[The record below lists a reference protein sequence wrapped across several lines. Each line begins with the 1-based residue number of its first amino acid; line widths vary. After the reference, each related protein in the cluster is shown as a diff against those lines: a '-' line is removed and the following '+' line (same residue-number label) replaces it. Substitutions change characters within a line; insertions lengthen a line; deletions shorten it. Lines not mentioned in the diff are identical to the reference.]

1 MHRQLR
7 ALRILCAL
15 ALVSVGVSACGASG
29 GDNAASLLKQT
40 FGEPHSV
47 NSGQLN
53 LNLAMASASPSSQ
66 GPVSLSFGGP
76 FQTRGK
82 GQLPASNFSINV
94 SALGRSGSL
103 GIVSTGTSG
112 YVSFAGA
119 SYQLPAATFQRLE
132 SSFSQITA
140 SSGSGGSSGSLSQLG
155 IDPMRWL
162 VNPGVVGDESVAGA
176 QTTHIRAGVNV
187 SALLADLN
195 TVLQKASSIA
205 GTGAGKL
212 PGQISPTTRQK
223 IAGEVKSPSVDV
235 WTGRDDKMLRKLS
248 VSLTLPVSGQVA
260 TLIGGAASARIAM
273 NLQYDNL
280 NQPQT
285 ITAPTTTRPISE
297 LTTKLQSLLAAVQ
310 AATTGSASGT
320 GASSTSG
327 ASGSAQS
334 GSAQTGANSSAYL
347 KCLQAAG
354 QDVGKLQQCAGL
366 VSRG

>member
-7 ALRILCAL
+7 ALLVLCAL
-15 ALVSVGVSACGASG
+15 ALLGAGVGACGGSG

-40 FGEPHSV
+40 FGEPHTV

-53 LNLAMASASPSSQ
+53 LNLAMASASASSQ
-66 GPVSLSFGGP
+66 APISLSFGGP

-112 YVSFAGA
+112 YVTFAGA
-119 SYQLPAATFQRLE
+119 SYQLPAATFQRVE

-140 SSGSGGSSGSLSQLG
+140 SASGGPSGSLSQLG

-162 VNPGVVGDESVAGA
+162 VKPAVVGDETVAGV

-195 TVLQKASSIA
+195 TVLQKAGSIA

-235 WTGRDDKMLRKLS
+235 WTGRNDKMLRKLS
-248 VSLTLPVSGQVA
+248 LNLTLPVSGQVA

-273 NLQYDNL
+273 SLQYANL
-280 NQPQT
+280 NRPQT
-285 ITAPTTTRPISE
+285 ITAPTGTRPISE
-297 LTTKLQSLLAAVQ
+297 LTTKLQALLAAAQ
-310 AATTGSASGT
+310 AAATGSGSSAGGSG
-320 GASSTSG
+320 TSG
-327 ASGSAQS
+327 ASASGHS
-334 GSAQTGANSSAYL
+334 GSAQTGAGSSAYL

-366 VSRG
+366 VSQG

>member
-1 MHRQLR
+1 
-7 ALRILCAL
+7 
-15 ALVSVGVSACGASG
+15 
-29 GDNAASLLKQT
+29 T
-40 FGEPHSV
+40 
-47 NSGQLN
+47 
-53 LNLAMASASPSSQ
+53 
-66 GPVSLSFGGP
+66 
-76 FQTRGK
+76 GK
-82 GQLPASNFSINV
+82 
-94 SALGRSGSL
+94 
-103 GIVSTGTSG
+103 SG

-162 VNPGVVGDESVAGA
+162 VNPAVVGDESVAGA

-195 TVLQKASSIA
+195 TVLRKAGSIA

-297 LTTKLQSLLAAVQ
+297 LTTKLQSLLAAAQ

>member
-7 ALRILCAL
+7 ALRVLCAL
-15 ALVSVGVSACGASG
+15 ALLAVGVGACGGSG

-40 FGEPHSV
+40 FGEPHTV

-53 LNLAMASASPSSQ
+53 LNLAMGSASASSQ
-66 GPVSLSFGGP
+66 APISLSFGGP

-103 GIVSTGTSG
+103 GLVSTGTSG
-112 YVSFAGA
+112 YLTFAGA
-119 SYQLPAATFQRLE
+119 SYQLPAATFQRIE

-140 SSGSGGSSGSLSQLG
+140 SSASGGGSGALSKLG

-162 VNPGVVGDESVAGA
+162 VNPAVVGDESVAGA

-195 TVLQKASSIA
+195 IVLQKAGSVA
-205 GTGAGKL
+205 GTAAGKL
-212 PGQISPTTRQK
+212 PGQMSPTTRQK

-235 WTGRDDKMLRKLS
+235 WTGRADKMLRKLS
-248 VSLTLPVSGQVA
+248 LNLTLPVSGEVA
-260 TLIGGAASARIAM
+260 TLIGGAGSARVAM
-273 NLQYDNL
+273 SLQYANL

-297 LTTKLQSLLAAVQ
+297 LTTKLQALLAAVQ
-310 AATTGSASGT
+310 GASSGSSSSGGASGT
-320 GASSTSG
+320 SG
-327 ASGSAQS
+327 A
-334 GSAQTGANSSAYL
+334 TGSSAYL

-354 QDVGKLQQCAGL
+354 QNVGKLQQCAGL
-366 VSRG
+366 VGQG